1 MAAGVL
7 FFAAVLPVVL
17 FLLVFLRDVF
27 LLDVFAVVLALRDT
41 VFFAAV
47 GFFLPVAFEA
57 LRADLFARAGFLVVF
72 RAGLMLWL
80 PAR

>member
-7 FFAAVLPVVL
+7 FFAAVLPGVL
-17 FLLVFLRDVF
+17 FLLVCLLVF
-27 LLDVFAVVLALRDT
+27 LLDVFAVALALRDT

-47 GFFLPVAFEA
+47 GVFLPVAFEA